1 MKTFSSTPLMPQ
13 TRHDTPVF
21 LPSEDRSLADRIK
34 AFFCGFPGCIEGS
47 SPSSKDLLN
56 SSLGNLSS
64 VTLPNGPW
72 VYTVVPWED

>member
-1 MKTFSSTPLMPQ
+1 MKTFSSTLLMPQ
-13 TRHDTPVF
+13 AGYVAPKAVF
-21 LPSEDRSLADRIK
+21 PAEGRNLADRIR
-34 AFFCGFPGCIEGS
+34 AFFRGFAGCTEGRH
-47 SPSSKDLLN
+47 PSKNLLN